1 MLAGGIFFKIRLEE
15 AYWDKFLNYDIL
27 QTGKI
32 KEMSFKAFIQI
43 GSVIIALACLALIG
57 YFALSYKNM
66 ADYMDEANL
75 AINAEDYNRAAAIL
89 EGIISREVSNESAHR
104 KLAAIYEQKGQ
115 PGTAVYY
122 WRNVAKLNP
131 LDRDVVLKI
140 AENLLACRRYD
151 EVVELLKPYLDSQ
164 KITTPE
170 KICLCK
176 AYMYNGQRKLAEPV
190 IAEMLTAEPDNISAL
205 LLKAN
210 MFAGDGQHK
219 AAAAVFNSI
228 NSESAGIKSA
238 VLIGLGNCAR
248 ASGHMEKAEE
258 YYLQALKV
266 ERNSVGPKF
275 VLAGFYR
282 DTGKNDK
289 TAVLYWEILNRIP
302 GSLEAIIPLAEIYA
316 AKSDVPVLN
325 RLIKEILVENKTAV
339 ASRNYIRAMITF
351 IHNDFSETSKLLKR
365 STAYWRRPAYQWM
378 LFKTSLPLKD
388 YPSVSDAAAQLLKVK
403 DSEKARKIIADA
415 MGETASQ
422 AMLDEDYS
430 YAEKLMNEIEQIDP
444 VNKINARLLMLSK
457 YRHGEYLEALRQA
470 GTMLEFNPDSLEA
483 LEIQGRS
490 LLQLNKPEKAV
501 ESFLK
506 LIKMRPDS
514 PVGLYLVA
522 QAYRQAG
529 NLVMA
534 KEYIA
539 KASKLATEDSEIAEF
554 AFMLCI
560 EFKDYAGAENIARN
574 LIKSDNRN
582 TRALG
587 WALMG
592 DMFNSQGNY
601 ASAEE
606 NYKKAYEMDP
616 DTLRYCF
623 LYSEMLIKSGKIAEA
638 GRLLDYFYSTK
649 SVNPVVAFK
658 MAYWEQKYGSVE
670 KAVKIYEDL
679 LHKMPYWNAVLVNLS
694 EAYAALNDS
703 RRADEFSEK
712 ALYQSPEW
720 PPVWICAGRRAMSR
734 NDLLKADEHFVHAL
748 MLEPDNA
755 EAKALLEQVRQRIAK
770 DPDNVIT
777 LIKRSE
783 VCAAS
788 KDFKQADELA
798 EKALRAAPK
807 FAPAWVCAGRRA
819 MFNKD
824 FAKAEKDLTL
834 ALELEP
840 GNAEARGLLEQIGRG
855 STKELRN
862 RAAELMKTSESYAAS
877 KDFKHADEYTEKAL
891 NLTPEWASVWIY
903 AGRRAMSG
911 KDYVKSGKYIVQ
923 ALILEPGNA
932 EAQGLQ
938 QQIKQVLAENL
949 HNKAAELIKASEAYA
964 ASRDFKHADEFAEKA
979 LNQAP
984 EWPSVWI
991 YAGRRAMS
999 NKDFAKAEKYFV
1011 QALMLEPGNAEAK
1024 DLLVQARRNLSA
1036 NPPKMT
1042 IE

>member
-1 MLAGGIFFKIRLEE
+1 
-15 AYWDKFLNYDIL
+15 
-27 QTGKI
+27 
-32 KEMSFKAFIQI
+32 MSFKAFIQVA
-43 GSVIIALACLALIG
+43 SVIIAIACIALIG

-89 EGIISREVSNESAHR
+89 EGIISREVSNENAHR
-104 KLAAIYEQKGQ
+104 KLAVIYEQKGQ

-151 EVVELLKPYLDSQ
+151 EVVELLKPYLDSR
-164 KITTPE
+164 KISVQE

-176 AYMYNGQRKLAEPV
+176 AYQYNGQRKLAEPIV
-190 IAEMLTAEPDNISAL
+190 AEMLTAEPDNLSAL

-210 MFAGDGQHK
+210 MLASDGQHK
-219 AAAAVFNSI
+219 AAAAIFNSI

-248 ASGHMEKAEE
+248 AAGLMDKAEE
-258 YYLQALKV
+258 YYLQALKA

-289 TAVLYWEILNRIP
+289 TSVLYWEILNRIP

-339 ASRNYIRAMITF
+339 ASRNYIRAMIAF

-403 DSEKARKIIADA
+403 DSERARKIIADA

-490 LLQLNKPEKAV
+490 LLQLNKPEKAA

-514 PVGLYLVA
+514 PVGLYLTA

-539 KASKLATEDSEIAEF
+539 KASKLSTEDSEIAEF

-587 WALMG
+587 WSLMG
-592 DMFNSQGNY
+592 DIFNSKGNY
-601 ASAEE
+601 AAAED
-606 NYKKAYEMDP
+606 NYKKAYELDP

-623 LYSEMLIKSGKIAEA
+623 LYSEMLIKSGKTAEA

-649 SVNPVVAFK
+649 AVNPVVAFK
-658 MAYWEQKYGSVE
+658 MAFWEQKYGSVE
-670 KAVKIYEDL
+670 KSVKIYEDL

-712 ALYQSPEW
+712 AVFQSPEW
-720 PPVWICAGRRAMSR
+720 APVWICAGRRAMSR
-734 NDLLKADEHFVHAL
+734 KDLLKADEHFIHAL
-748 MLEPDNA
+748 MLEPGNV
-755 EAKALLEQVRQRIAK
+755 EAKALLEQVRQMIAK

-783 VCAAS
+783 AYAAA
-788 KDFKQADELA
+788 KDFKRAGEVA
-798 EKALRAAPK
+798 EKALQTAPQY
-807 FAPAWVCAGRRA
+807 APAWVCAGRRA
-819 MFNKD
+819 MSNKD
-824 FAKAEKDLTL
+824 FTKAEKYFTQ

-840 GNAEARGLLEQIGRG
+840 GNAEAKSLLEQIGR
-855 STKELRN
+855 SSANELRN
-862 RAAELMKTSESYAAS
+862 KAAELMKSSEVYAAA
-877 KDFKHADEYTEKAL
+877 KDFKRADEVAEKAL
-891 NLTPEWASVWIY
+891 NQAPEWASVWIF

-911 KDYVKSGKYIVQ
+911 KDYAKAEKYIAQ

-932 EAQGLQ
+932 EAKKLQ
-938 QQIKQVLAENL
+938 EQIKQVMTEDL
-949 HNKAAELIKASEAYA
+949 HNKAIELMKTSEVYA
-964 ASRDFKHADEFAEKA
+964 AARDFKHADEFAEKA
-979 LNQAP
+979 LSLAP
-984 EWPSVWI
+984 AWPAVWI
-991 YAGRRAMS
+991 FAGRRAMS
-999 NKDFAKAEKYFV
+999 GKDYAKAEKYFV

-1024 DLLVQARRNLSA
+1024 DLLGQARRTLSA
-1036 NPPKMT
+1036 NQTKT
-1042 IE
+1042 EL

>member
-1 MLAGGIFFKIRLEE
+1 
-15 AYWDKFLNYDIL
+15 
-27 QTGKI
+27 
-32 KEMSFKAFIQI
+32 MSFKAFIQTA
-43 GSVIIALACLALIG
+43 SVIIAIACIALIG

-66 ADYMDEANL
+66 ADYMGEAAF

-115 PGTAVYY
+115 PGAAVYY

-131 LDRDVVLKI
+131 QDRDVALKI

-151 EVVELLKPYLDSQ
+151 DVAELLKPYLDSQ
-164 KITTPE
+164 KISVQE
-170 KICLCK
+170 KICLSK
-176 AYMYNGQRKLAEPV
+176 AYLYNGQRKLAEPI
-190 IAEMLTAEPDNISAL
+190 IAEMLTAEPDNPSVL

-210 MFAGDGQHK
+210 MLASDGRHK
-219 AAAAVFNSI
+219 AAAAIFNSI

-238 VLIGLGNCAR
+238 ALIGLGNCAR
-248 ASGHMEKAEE
+248 ASGRMDKAEE

-266 ERNSVGPKF
+266 ERNPVGPKF

-282 DTGKNDK
+282 DTGKTDK
-289 TAVLYWEILNRIP
+289 TTVLYWEILNRIP

-325 RLIKEILVENKTAV
+325 RLVKEILVENKTAV
-339 ASRNYIRAMITF
+339 ASRNYIRAMIAF

-378 LFKTSLPLKD
+378 LFKTSLQMKD
-388 YPSVSDAAAQLLKVK
+388 YPSVSDAADQLLKVK
-403 DSEKARKIIADA
+403 DSERARKVIADA
-415 MGETASQ
+415 MGEAASQ
-422 AMLDEDYS
+422 AMLEEDYS
-430 YAEKLMNEIEQIDP
+430 YAEKLMNEIEPIDP
-444 VNKINARLLMLSK
+444 SNKINARLLMLSK

-470 GTMLEFNPDSLEA
+470 GAMLEFNPDSLEA

-506 LIKMRPDS
+506 LIKIRPDS
-514 PVGLYLVA
+514 PVGLYLAA

-534 KEYIA
+534 KEYVA
-539 KASKLATEDSEIAEF
+539 KASKLAPDDNEIAEF

-560 EFKDYAGAENIARN
+560 EFKDYASAENIAGN
-574 LIKSDNRN
+574 LIKSENRN
-582 TRALG
+582 TCALG
-587 WALMG
+587 WFLMG
-592 DMFNSQGNY
+592 DIFNSKGDY

-623 LYSEMLIKSGKIAEA
+623 LYSEMMIKSGKIAES
-638 GRLLDYFYSTK
+638 GRLLNYFYSTK
-649 SVNPVVAFK
+649 TVNPAVAFK
-658 MAYWEQKYGSVE
+658 MAYWEQKYGSAE
-670 KAVKIYEDL
+670 KAAKIYEDL

-712 ALYQSPEW
+712 AIYQSPEW
-720 PPVWICAGRRAMSR
+720 APAWICAGRRAMAGK
-734 NDLLKADEHFVHAL
+734 DLLKAEGHFIHAL
-748 MLEPDNA
+748 MLEPGNA
-755 EAKALLEQVRQRIAK
+755 EAKALLEQVRQMIAK

-783 VCAAS
+783 SYAAANDL
-788 KDFKQADELA
+788 KRATEFA
-798 EKALRAAPK
+798 EKALRAGPQ

-819 MFNKD
+819 MANKD
-824 FAKAEKDLTL
+824 LAKAEKYFIQ

-840 GNAEARGLLEQIGRG
+840 GNAEAKGLLEQIERG
-855 STKELRN
+855 SAKELRN
-862 RAAELMKTSESYAAS
+862 KAAELMKSSSAYAAANDL
-877 KDFKHADEYTEKAL
+877 KRATEFAEKAL
-891 NLTPEWASVWIY
+891 NLTPEWAPVWIY

-911 KDYVKSGKYIVQ
+911 GDYVK
-923 ALILEPGNA
+923 
-932 EAQGLQ
+932 
-938 QQIKQVLAENL
+938 
-949 HNKAAELIKASEAYA
+949 
-964 ASRDFKHADEFAEKA
+964 AEKHF
-979 LNQAP
+979 L
-984 EWPSVWI
+984 
-991 YAGRRAMS
+991 
-999 NKDFAKAEKYFV
+999 

-1024 DLLVQARRNLSA
+1024 DLLAQARRALSA
-1036 NPPKMT
+1036 NPPKT
-1042 IE
+1042 ATDL

>member
-1 MLAGGIFFKIRLEE
+1 
-15 AYWDKFLNYDIL
+15 
-27 QTGKI
+27 
-32 KEMSFKAFIQI
+32 MSFKAFIQI
-43 GSVIIALACLALIG
+43 ASVIIAVACIALIG

-75 AINAEDYNRAAAIL
+75 AINSEDYNRAAEIL

-164 KITTPE
+164 KITTQE

-176 AYMYNGQRKLAEPV
+176 AFLYNGQRKLAEPV
-190 IAEMLTAEPDNISAL
+190 IAEMLAAEPDNISAL

-210 MFAGDGQHK
+210 MLASDGQHK
-219 AAAAVFNSI
+219 AAAAIFNSI
-228 NSESAGIKSA
+228 NSESSGIKSA

-248 ASGHMEKAEE
+248 ASGHMDKAEE

-282 DTGKNDK
+282 DIGKNDK
-289 TAVLYWEILNRIP
+289 TSVLYWEILNRVP

-378 LFKTSLPLKD
+378 LFKTSLPMKD

-403 DSEKARKIIADA
+403 DSERARKIIADA

-444 VNKINARLLMLSK
+444 SNKINARLLMLSK

-514 PVGLYLVA
+514 PVGLYLTA

-534 KEYIA
+534 KEYIS
-539 KASKLATEDSEIAEF
+539 KASKLATEDSDIAEF

-560 EFKDYAGAENIARN
+560 EFKDYAGAKNIAGN
-574 LIKSDNRN
+574 LIKTENKN

-587 WALMG
+587 WFLMG
-592 DMFNSQGNY
+592 EIFNSKGDY
-601 ASAEE
+601 AAAEE
-606 NYKKAYEMDP
+606 NYKKAYELDP

-623 LYSEMLIKSGKIAEA
+623 LYSEMMIKSGKTAEA
-638 GRLLDYFYSTK
+638 GRLLEYFYSTK
-649 SVNPVVAFK
+649 AVNPVVAFK

-679 LHKMPYWNAVLVNLS
+679 LHKMPYWNAALVNLS
-694 EAYAALNDS
+694 EAYAALNDPH
-703 RRADEFSEK
+703 RANEFSEK
-712 ALYQSPEW
+712 AVFQSPEW
-720 PPVWICAGRRAMSR
+720 APVWICAGRRAMDGK
-734 NDLLKADEHFVHAL
+734 DLLKAEEHFVHAL
-748 MLEPDNA
+748 TIEPGNV
-755 EAKALLEQVRQRIAK
+755 EAKALLAQVRQMIAK
-770 DPDNVIT
+770 DPDNVIS
-777 LIKRSE
+777 LIKRSDA
-783 VCAAS
+783 CAAS
-788 KDFKQADELA
+788 KDFKQAAELA
-798 EKALRAAPK
+798 EKALRADPK
-807 FAPAWVCAGRRA
+807 FAPAWVCAGRSA
-819 MFNKD
+819 MFNND
-824 FAKAEKDLTL
+824 FTKAEKYFTQ

-840 GNAEARGLLEQIGRG
+840 GNAEAKKLLEQIGRG
-855 STKELRN
+855 SAVALRN
-862 RAAELMKTSESYAAS
+862 KAAELMKASEAYAAA
-877 KDFKHADEYTEKAL
+877 KDFKHANEFAEKAL
-891 NLTPEWASVWIY
+891 TTTPEWTQVWIY

-911 KDYVKSGKYIVQ
+911 KDYAKAGKYIAQ
-923 ALILEPGNA
+923 ALILEPGNV

-938 QQIKQVLAENL
+938 EQIKLILSEEL
-949 HNKAAELIKASEAYA
+949 HNKAVELIKVSEAYA
-964 ASRDFKHADEFAEKA
+964 VSKDFKRADEFAEKA
-979 LNQAP
+979 LNLAP
-984 EWPSVWI
+984 EWPPALI

-999 NKDFAKAEKYFV
+999 GKDYAKAEKYFV
-1011 QALMLEPGNAEAK
+1011 QALMVEPGNAEAK
-1024 DLLVQARRNLSA
+1024 DLLSQVRLALSA
-1036 NPPKMT
+1036 NPPKT
-1042 IE
+1042 TTDL

>member
-1 MLAGGIFFKIRLEE
+1 
-15 AYWDKFLNYDIL
+15 
-27 QTGKI
+27 
-32 KEMSFKAFIQI
+32 MSFKAFIQI
-43 GSVIIALACLALIG
+43 ASVIVAVACIALIG

-66 ADYMDEANL
+66 ADYMAEANL
-75 AINAEDYNRAAAIL
+75 ALNAEDYNRAAEIL
-89 EGIISREVSNESAHR
+89 EAVISREVSNESAHR

-140 AENLLACRRYD
+140 GENLLACRRYD
-151 EVVELLKPYLDSQ
+151 EVVELLKPYLDSG
-164 KITTPE
+164 KITPQE

-176 AYMYNGQRKLAEPV
+176 AFLYNGQRKQAEPV
-190 IAEMLTAEPDNISAL
+190 IAEMLAADPDNIAWL
-205 LLKAN
+205 LLKAS
-210 MFAGDGQHK
+210 MLASDGQHK
-219 AAAAVFNSI
+219 AAADIFNRI
-228 NSESAGIKSA
+228 NSENAGIKSA

-248 ASGHMEKAEE
+248 ASGKMDKAEE

-289 TAVLYWEILNRIP
+289 TAVLYWEILNRVP

-378 LFKTSLPLKD
+378 LFKTSLPMKD
-388 YPSVSDAAAQLLKVK
+388 YPSVSDAAAQLLRVK
-403 DSEKARKIIADA
+403 DSDKARKVIADA

-422 AMLDEDYS
+422 AMLDEDYT

-444 VNKINARLLMLSK
+444 VNRINARLLMLSK

-506 LIKMRPDS
+506 LIKIRPDS
-514 PVGLYLVA
+514 PVGLYLAA

-534 KEYIA
+534 KEYIG
-539 KASKLATEDSEIAEF
+539 KASKLSTEDNEIAEF

-560 EFKDYAGAENIARN
+560 EFKDYAGAKNITGN
-574 LIKSDNRN
+574 LLKSENRN

-587 WALMG
+587 WFLTG
-592 DMFNSQGNY
+592 EMFNSKGDY
-601 ASAEE
+601 AAAEE
-606 NYKKAYEMDP
+606 NYKKAYELDP

-623 LYSEMLIKSGKIAEA
+623 LYSEMLIKTGKTAEA
-638 GRLLDYFYSTK
+638 GRLLEYFYSTK
-649 SVNPVVAFK
+649 SINPVVAFK
-658 MAYWEQKYGSVE
+658 MAYWEQKYGSLE

-694 EAYAALNDS
+694 EAYASLNDP
-703 RRADEFSEK
+703 RRADEYSEK
-712 ALYQSPEW
+712 AVFQSPEW
-720 PPVWICAGRRAMSR
+720 APVWICAGRRAMAGK
-734 NDLLKADEHFVHAL
+734 DLLKAEEHFVHAL
-748 MLEPDNA
+748 AIESGNA
-755 EAKALLEQVRQRIAK
+755 EAKTLLEQVRQMIAK
-770 DPDNVIT
+770 DQDNVIT

-783 VCAAS
+783 AYAAA
-788 KDFKQADELA
+788 KDSKQAMEFA
-798 EKALRAAPK
+798 EKALRAGPK
-807 FAPAWVCAGRRA
+807 FAPAWVCAGRRL
-819 MFNKD
+819 MENKD
-824 FAKAEKDLTL
+824 FSRAGKYFTQ
-834 ALELEP
+834 ALEFEP
-840 GNAEARGLLEQIGRG
+840 GNGVARSLLEQIGRG
-855 STKELRN
+855 SAGELR
-862 RAAELMKTSESYAAS
+862 S
-877 KDFKHADEYTEKAL
+877 
-891 NLTPEWASVWIY
+891 
-903 AGRRAMSG
+903 
-911 KDYVKSGKYIVQ
+911 
-923 ALILEPGNA
+923 
-932 EAQGLQ
+932 
-938 QQIKQVLAENL
+938 
-949 HNKAAELIKASEAYA
+949 KAAELIKASESSA
-964 ASRDFKHADEFAEKA
+964 ASKDFKHADEFAEKA
-979 LNQAP
+979 LAAAP
-984 EWPSVWI
+984 EWPPVWIYAGRRAIGGKDYAKAGKYIAQALILEPGNADAQKLQEQIKQISAELLHTKAVELMKVSEAYAASEDFKHADEFAEKALAAAPEWPPVWI

-999 NKDFAKAEKYFV
+999 GRDYAKAEKYFV
-1011 QALMLEPGNAEAK
+1011 QALMAEPGNGEAK
-1024 DLLVQARRNLSA
+1024 DLLSQVRRAISA
-1036 NPPKMT
+1036 NPPKT
-1042 IE
+1042 TTDL